1 MERKKIRCLISSQ
14 SEEKEEGNIFTD
26 LYNYYP
32 YFNLYFFINK
42 KDFDKKR
49 YSNQQKILFFKSLA
63 PFR

>member
-32 YFNLYFFINK
+32 YFNLYFLYIIKTLIK
-42 KDFDKKR
+42 K
-49 YSNQQKILFFKSLA
+49 KIFKSTKNLVL
-63 PFR
+63 